1 MSPTTPGRWGRVCK
15 ELGMQGTVECPEYTV
30 TRARSQAASL
40 CPQEGVTSQTSH
52 WSRLYFM
59 TFYIVTMV
67 SPRPRSPP
75 FNTQSLPVPLP
86 GGRPPRGGEAG
97 MGGQHL
103 TGSAACAAAHAPAL
117 PLCARP
123 GGDDHHCRLHP
134 RGLCLPHELQP
145 QEPGLGRS
153 VQAAVAGAFLRLVWA
168 AAQLSAV
175 WLSSAA
181 VWLSRLLAVQRICLV
196 YLLHLSVH

>member
-1 MSPTTPGRWGRVCK
+1 MARVHSDPGSLTGCLPVSPGRCHLSDLALEPSVLHDLLHRDHGK
-15 ELGMQGTVECPEYTV
+15 SPATLSALQHSEYPG
-30 TRARSQAASL
+30 APAWWAAA
-40 CPQEGVTSQTSH
+40 P
-52 WSRLYFM
+52 
-59 TFYIVTMV
+59 
-67 SPRPRSPP
+67 
-75 FNTQSLPVPLP
+75 
-86 GGRPPRGGEAG
+86 GGEAG

-153 VQAAVAGAFLRLVWA
+153 VQAAVAGAVPRLVWL

-175 WLSSAA
+175 WLSSPA